1 MRAVVQRV
9 LSARVLVRRDESD
22 AASEETVG
30 EIGRGLLVLLGI
42 ARGDAVE
49 HVEQLARR
57 IAALRCFADERGRM
71 NLDVQQAAGAL
82 LVVSQF
88 TLVADLARGRR
99 PSFDDAEAPA
109 RASELVERFGAIARE
124 LGLTVATGRF
134 GAHMRV
140 ELANDGPV
148 TFVFDG

>member
-9 LSARVLVRRDESD
+9 LSARVLVRRDEHD
-22 AASEETVG
+22 AVSEETIG

-49 HVEQLARR
+49 SVEQLARR
-57 IAALRCFADERGRM
+57 IAALRCFADAQGRM
-71 NLDVQQAAGAL
+71 NLDVQQAAGAM

-99 PSFDDAEAPA
+99 PSFDDAETPQ
-109 RASELVERFGAIARE
+109 RASELVERFVGSARE
-124 LGLTVATGRF
+124 LGLQVETGRF

-148 TFVFDG
+148 TFVFDS